1 MPDTP
6 DDIDEIIA
14 NVLNGDVER
23 YAFIVKI
30 FDKYL
35 YKIGRSYGFDHQTTE
50 DLMQETFVNAYIHL
64 KDFERRSTFKTW
76 ISKIMLHQ
84 CYYKKNRSKFRRER
98 SLGETENENEVFQ
111 PVFGT
116 PVGKP
121 EKMTS
126 NNELKENIEKAIV
139 NIPEDYRIVF
149 TLRELNGLS
158 IRETA
163 LALGL
168 TESNV
173 KVRLSRAKGL
183 LRTELRK
190 TYQPEEIFEFNL
202 IYCDGLVKRVM
213 EAIKNLDTNAIHFS
227 RTETK

>member
-98 SLGETENENEVFQ
+98 SLGEAENENEVFQ

-139 NIPEDYRIVF
+139 NIPEDYRLVF

-213 EAIKNLDTNAIHFS
+213 EAIKNLDTNSIHFS

>member
-64 KDFERRSTFKTW
+64 KDFGRRSTFKTW